1 MKQICF
7 DLETTGLDVHTC
19 RILGIALCIEPFK
32 AFYVSLPEDKKRSNE
47 ILKRLQPIFEDEKI
61 TKIGH
66 NLKFDINVLRCRGIE
81 VNGPIIDTMVM
92 DYVCGPDD
100 KKHGLKHLSLLH
112 LNYKQLTFKDIANE
126 K

>member
-19 RILGIALCIEPFK
+19 RILGIALCIEPYK

-47 ILKRLQPIFEDEKI
+47 ILKRLQPIFEDQTI

-66 NLKFDINVLRCRGIE
+66 NLKFDINVLRSRGIE

-92 DYVCGPDD
+92 DYVCRPDD

-112 LNYKQLTFKDIANE
+112 LNYQQLTFKDIANE

>member
-1 MKQICF
+1 MKQIYF

-32 AFYVSLPEDKKRSNE
+32 AFYVSLPKDKKRSTE
-47 ILKRLQPIFEDEKI
+47 ILQRLQPIFNDQSI

-66 NLKFDINVLRCRGIE
+66 NLKFDINVLRSYGIE

-92 DYVCGPDD
+92 DYILRPDD
-100 KKHGLKHLSLLH
+100 KKHGLKALSLLH
-112 LNYKQLTFKDIANE
+112 LNYQQQTFKDIANE

>member
-7 DLETTGLDVHTC
+7 DIETTGLDVHTC
-19 RILGIALCIEPFK
+19 RILGIAFCIEPLK
-32 AFYVSLPEDKKRSNE
+32 AFYVRIPENKKRYDE
-47 ILKRLQPIFEDEKI
+47 IIKRLQPIFEDRTI

-66 NLKFDINVLRCRGIE
+66 NLKFDINVLRSHGIE

-92 DYVCGPDD
+92 DYIFRPDD
-100 KKHGLKHLSLLH
+100 KKHGLKNLSLLH
-112 LNYKQLTFKDIANE
+112 LNYQQLTFKKIANE